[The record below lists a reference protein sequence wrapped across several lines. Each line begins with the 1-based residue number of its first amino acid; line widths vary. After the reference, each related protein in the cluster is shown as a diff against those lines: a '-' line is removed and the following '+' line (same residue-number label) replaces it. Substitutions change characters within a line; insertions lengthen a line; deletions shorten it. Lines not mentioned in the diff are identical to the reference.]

1 MINIVN
7 HPFNNLVLQAS
18 QGSWAR
24 HFTLLVPLRNK
35 FKEMGIGMGDG
46 IHPQPREGGG
56 HC

>member
-46 IHPQPREGGG
+46 IHPHPREGGG